1 MILRKFCPSDF
12 PEILDLFQNTIR
24 SVNCRDYNADQIRV
38 WSSRRSVLESQ
49 EERFSSLYTIVAEIQ
64 LQNGLPPGKENCN
77 PGISALGC
85 MSSEKG
91 RQIVGYGN
99 IDSSGY
105 LDHLYVHKDFQ
116 GRGIASRI
124 LEQLESY
131 ARSEGCTEIEV
142 HASITAK
149 GFFEKYGY
157 EVLKKQTVEL
167 DGIGLENFVMRKSI

>member
-38 WSSRRSVLESQ
+38 WSNGRKRLESQ
-49 EERFSSLYTIVAEIQ
+49 LEHFSSLYTVVAERPAEIQ
-64 LQNGLPPGKENCN
+64 QPIFGA
-77 PGISALGC
+77 SAPA
-85 MSSEKG
+85 SSLETKG
-91 RQIVGYGN
+91 QIVGYGN
-99 IDSSGY
+99 IDDNGY

-116 GRGIASRI
+116 GKGIASRI
-124 LEQLESY
+124 LEKLESH
-131 ARSEGCTEIEV
+131 ARSVGCAEIEV

-157 EVLKKQTVEL
+157 TVCKKQTVERE
-167 DGIGLENFVMRKSI
+167 GIGLENFVMRKGLSSSIPVA

>member
-64 LQNGLPPGKENCN
+64 LQNGLPPVRENCN

-85 MSSEKG
+85 MSLEKG

-124 LEQLESY
+124 LEQLESH
-131 ARSEGCTEIEV
+131 ARSAGCTEIEV

>member
-1 MILRKFCPSDF
+1 MILRRFCPSDF

-24 SVNCRDYNADQIRV
+24 SINCRDYNADQIRV

-64 LQNGLPPGKENCN
+64 LQNGLPPGAEDCN
-77 PGISALGC
+77 PKLPVLGC
-85 MSSEKG
+85 MLPEKS

-99 IDSSGY
+99 IDSNGY

-116 GRGIASRI
+116 GKGIASRI
-124 LEQLESY
+124 LEQLESH
-131 ARSEGCTEIEV
+131 ARSAGCTEIEV

-157 EVLKKQTVEL
+157 GVLKKQTVEL
-167 DGIGLENFVMRKSI
+167 NGIGLENFVMRKRL